1 MLVGAVAHRRS
12 LTLAFAMIGLMY
24 LIAFVTAIWPEAALQ
39 RERQPAIPTVAAGE
53 PEL

>member
-39 RERQPAIPTVAAGE
+39 RERPAIPTVAAGE